1 MTETRKITERTDRLS
16 VDAQDGGALAAL
28 GGVRPQGPGWFDAAL
43 ARAPERTRIDVDGAG
58 IEVLA
63 WGERGLPGLLL
74 LHGNGAHAD
83 WWSPLAPFF
92 VDSGYRVAAMSWSGM
107 GGSDWRA
114 KYHPGTFAREAL
126 AACEAAGLFEAP
138 VKPVLVAHSFGGFL
152 GLYCAARYGER
163 LGAVISVDSPIEPPG
178 HTHDR
183 PPSRSRPNRVY
194 PRFEDALARFRL
206 APQQGCGNLWYLDH
220 VARGSIKA
228 AEGGFTWKF
237 DPFIWHEFELGD
249 PSPLLQ
255 RASCPVAV
263 IWGDRSSLMPPEVV
277 AYMRSLAP
285 AGSPFLA
292 IPDADHHVMIDQP
305 LPFVAA
311 VRGLL
316 AGWPRGAQVATG
328 GGAV

>member
-1 MTETRKITERTDRLS
+1 MPNIRR
-16 VDAQDGGALAAL
+16 V
-28 GGVRPQGPGWFDAAL
+28 
-43 ARAPERTRIDVDGAG
+43 AG
-58 IEVLA
+58 LTGLVLA
-63 WGERGLPGLLL
+63 GLVAVGVAGCASPP
-74 LHGNGAHAD
+74 AD
-83 WWSPLAPFF
+83 
-92 VDSGYRVAAMSWSGM
+92 VAA
-107 GGSDWRA
+107 
-114 KYHPGTFAREAL
+114 
-126 AACEAAGLFEAP
+126 AAGPKACINPTQIRKQEILSDQEIRFVMDNGDVWTNRLKRECQ
-138 VKPVLVAHSFGGFL
+138 
-152 GLYCAARYGER
+152 GLK
-163 LGAVISVDSPIEPPG
+163 
-178 HTHDR
+178 
-183 PPSRSRPNRVY
+183 
-194 PRFEDALARFRL
+194 F
-206 APQQGCGNLWYLDH
+206 
-220 VARGSIKA
+220 
-228 AEGGFTWKF
+228 EGGFTWKF